1 MCHRFTKLLPA
12 PSTPSSLLPLC
23 LSMALLPLV
32 QSVFS
37 RRPPLVVGYL
47 SISISLQTHYS
58 CRHRD
63 SSKANALW
71 RVKQARSIR
80 RRCSLGA
87 VSPAHRRGQSRAAIT
102 TGVMSSPHQKLG
114 TRVNENFRSAK
125 RLRHTYCG
133 CCRLSVCSRSVKFTR
148 EARTQ
153 NFSPF

>member
-23 LSMALLPLV
+23 LSVALLPLV

-47 SISISLQTHYS
+47 SISISPQTHYS
-58 CRHRD
+58 CRRRD

-71 RVKQARSIR
+71 RVKQARSIQR
-80 RRCSLGA
+80 RRSLGA
-87 VSPAHRRGQSRAAIT
+87 VSADLRCGQSHTAIT
-102 TGVMSSPHQKLG
+102 TGVMSSPHRKFG

-125 RLRHTYCG
+125 RLRHPCCG
-133 CCRLSVCSRSVKFTR
+133 RCRLSVCSRSVKSTH
-148 EARTQ
+148 EARMQ